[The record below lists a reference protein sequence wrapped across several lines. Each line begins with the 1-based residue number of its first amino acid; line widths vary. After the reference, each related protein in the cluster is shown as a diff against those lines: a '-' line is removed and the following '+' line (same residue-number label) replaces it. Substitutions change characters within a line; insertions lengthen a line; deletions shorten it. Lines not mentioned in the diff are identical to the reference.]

1 MFYFFFLFF
10 FNKLI
15 YYIHALFEFDLCVS
29 SGEEWVLKFK
39 KLKKCKVQYN
49 FQLSQ
54 ILMEPQ
60 SIFAVHYM
68 ALYSI
73 GIL

>member
-1 MFYFFFLFF
+1 MFYFSFFF

-39 KLKKCKVQYN
+39 KLKKCNKK
-49 FQLSQ
+49 
-54 ILMEPQ
+54 
-60 SIFAVHYM
+60 SIVGVFM
-68 ALYSI
+68 CI
-73 GIL
+73 